1 MFIINSLEELEE
13 LYTRN
18 LITYNQYINLKQK
31 FFVVG
36 DENKQMTVTCKR
48 KDCPLN
54 DNNFCCSE
62 SILINNNGMC
72 FNLIKGFA
80 EDDIPKLKKE
90 SKMNIEEIDIE
101 EKK

>member
-36 DENKQMTVTCKR
+36 DENK
-48 KDCPLN
+48 
-54 DNNFCCSE
+54 
-62 SILINNNGMC
+62 
-72 FNLIKGFA
+72 
-80 EDDIPKLKKE
+80 
-90 SKMNIEEIDIE
+90 
-101 EKK
+101 